1 MTFSRID
8 LPLAPTEIT
17 FSEDGVIGNRSI
29 LPGGVRV
36 ITENVPGQKSISVG
50 FWVGSGSRDE
60 ARGYEGSTHFLEHL
74 LFKGTQIRDAQD
86 ISRLGD
92 FLGGS
97 LNAATAQNYTVY
109 YGRVFDSDL
118 PQLLELLC
126 DMFINSQLDTA
137 AMEVERGVILEE
149 LAAIADDVSQVALQ
163 SALPLLMDNHP
174 LSRPIGGTQQTVQA
188 LTNSH
193 MREHF
198 QERYVPS
205 ELVVTA
211 TGAVEHEEFCAVLQA
226 LLTGAGWELIVGAL
240 PAPRRRTAD
249 ICYGESA
256 ELYVPHPAQQSD
268 VLIAIPGLALG
279 DSREPVLN
287 ALTAILGGGTSSRLF
302 QEIREKRGLA
312 YSAYAGAMKSNEGG
326 AVIMEAQCQP
336 ENTAV
341 VAKLM
346 IQCLEE
352 LAQSGASAEEIET
365 AYRQIRAQTVFA
377 MESSSFRRNRLGMA
391 ELLRGELVSIEYLLA
406 QAREVT
412 ATQIQEL
419 AGELAAA
426 ARVQI
431 TAGGEN
437 KRQ

>member
-1 MTFSRID
+1 MTYSRLE
-8 LPLAPTEIT
+8 LPLTPAEIT
-17 FSEDGVIGNRSI
+17 FSEDGVVGKRSI

-36 ITENVPGQKSISVG
+36 ITENVPGQKSVSVG

-60 ARGYEGSTHFLEHL
+60 APGYEGSTHFLEHL
-74 LFKGTQIRDAQD
+74 LFKGTQVRDAKD
-86 ISRLGD
+86 ISQLGD

-109 YGRVFDSDL
+109 HGRVFDSDL

-126 DMFINSQLDTA
+126 DMFLNSQLDPA

-163 SALPLLMDNHP
+163 AALPQLMQEHP
-174 LSRPIGGTQQTVQA
+174 LSRPIGGTAETVQA
-188 LTNSH
+188 LTNDH
-193 MREHF
+193 MRTHF
-198 QERYVPS
+198 QERYIPS

-226 LLTGAGWELIVGAL
+226 LLNSAGWELAAGAL

-249 ICYGESA
+249 ISYGEST
-256 ELYVPHPAQQSD
+256 ELYVPHPAQQAD
-268 VLIAIPGLALG
+268 VLIAIPGLAIG

-302 QEIREKRGLA
+302 QEVREKRGLA
-312 YSAYAGAMKSNEGG
+312 YSAYAGAMKAAEGG
-326 AVIMEAQCQP
+326 AVLLEAQCHP
-336 ENTAV
+336 ENTAA
-341 VAKLM
+341 VAELM
-346 IQCLEE
+346 GQALDEMAQTGVTAAE
-352 LAQSGASAEEIET
+352 LET

-391 ELLRGELVSIEYLLA
+391 ELLRGELVSIEYLFA

-412 ATQIQEL
+412 AVQIQEL

-426 ARVQI
+426 ARIQVI
-431 TAGGEN
+431 AGG
-437 KRQ
+437 K